1 LKPVEYKAVEESAEA
16 DRKPLYTIREQQKKE
31 LVGVDVFLDWWN
43 GKFYGAADELGTA
56 LEKLNGDGLKLVM
69 ISNRGT
75 KVYPKGQPDTF
86 CVDHW

>member
-1 LKPVEYKAVEESAEA
+1 
-16 DRKPLYTIREQQKKE
+16 
-31 LVGVDVFLDWWN
+31 WN

-86 CVDHW
+86 CVDHWRCRFMSENDGNTITHQQIINLLSRVNAAGFDFIKTE